1 MRKKNAFI
9 NVTASMGR
17 GLLYAYLYIM
27 FRPKICY
34 QSRKAK
40 EEIEKGGVI
49 FIGNHVGHNDGQM
62 FYMLFKNSVLIIAKD
77 WADKKILKWLTSGG
91 KFISVDRFGTDITW
105 IRGASEHLRAG
116 DNMIIFPEGHTSK
129 TGVMDEF
136 KPGFAMLA
144 VMSGAKIVP
153 VYNERGNMLRLE
165 TALSAFLKKSKVK
178 SCILFVND
186 GSQDGSGDLIR
197 EICRR
202 NKDFFYIGLAKNC
215 GLSAAMKAGIDYTC
229 SRLVGYIDADLQTT
243 PEDFNL
249 LLEYTDD
256 YELVMGIRVGRKDS
270 LVKNMSS
277 KVANGFRRLMTKDGV
292 KDTGCPLKILHTEYA
307 QRIPFFTGMHR
318 FLPALILLQQ
328 GKVKQVPVRHYPR
341 IAEKSKYN
349 LYNRLI
355 SPFKDC
361 FAYRW
366 MKKRYINY
374 EIADTHL

>member
-153 VYNERGNMLRLE
+153 VYNDGEYHKLFGKRLKLYVGEPMELTKEGKGLNAEYLAGECARFRGAVE
-165 TALSAFLKKSKVK
+165 
-178 SCILFVND
+178 
-186 GSQDGSGDLIR
+186 
-197 EICRR
+197 
-202 NKDFFYIGLAKNC
+202 
-215 GLSAAMKAGIDYTC
+215 
-229 SRLVGYIDADLQTT
+229 
-243 PEDFNL
+243 
-249 LLEYTDD
+249 
-256 YELVMGIRVGRKDS
+256 ELGR
-270 LVKNMSS
+270 
-277 KVANGFRRLMTKDGV
+277 
-292 KDTGCPLKILHTEYA
+292 
-307 QRIPFFTGMHR
+307 
-318 FLPALILLQQ
+318 
-328 GKVKQVPVRHYPR
+328 
-341 IAEKSKYN
+341 
-349 LYNRLI
+349 
-355 SPFKDC
+355 
-361 FAYRW
+361 
-366 MKKRYINY
+366 
-374 EIADTHL
+374 

>member
-1 MRKKNAFI
+1 MTNK
-9 NVTASMGR
+9 TSD
-17 GLLYAYLYIM
+17 Y
-27 FRPKICY
+27 
-34 QSRKAK
+34 
-40 EEIEKGGVI
+40 
-49 FIGNHVGHNDGQM
+49 D
-62 FYMLFKNSVLIIAKD
+62 
-77 WADKKILKWLTSGG
+77 LT
-91 KFISVDRFGTDITW
+91 V
-105 IRGASEHLRAG
+105 
-116 DNMIIFPEGHTSK
+116 
-129 TGVMDEF
+129 
-136 KPGFAMLA
+136 
-144 VMSGAKIVP
+144 IVP

-165 TALSAFLKKSKVK
+165 TALSTFLKKSKVK

-186 GSQDGSGDLIR
+186 GSQEGSGDLSR

-349 LYNRLI
+349 LCNRLI

>member
-129 TGVMDEF
+129 TGQLCQVQKLFRYIMTENIISCLGRDLSC
-136 KPGFAMLA
+136 MLA
-144 VMSGAKIVP
+144 SRW
-153 VYNERGNMLRLE
+153 NL
-165 TALSAFLKKSKVK
+165 LKREKGLMRSI
-178 SCILFVND
+178 SQ
-186 GSQDGSGDLIR
+186 GSVRGSGRLWSSSEGSDR
-197 EICRR
+197 T
-202 NKDFFYIGLAKNC
+202 DG
-215 GLSAAMKAGIDYTC
+215 AAAGC
-229 SRLVGYIDADLQTT
+229 
-243 PEDFNL
+243 
-249 LLEYTDD
+249 
-256 YELVMGIRVGRKDS
+256 
-270 LVKNMSS
+270 
-277 KVANGFRRLMTKDGV
+277 
-292 KDTGCPLKILHTEYA
+292 DTGVVWVCSILKHAFARIRT
-307 QRIPFFTGMHR
+307 QR
-318 FLPALILLQQ
+318 
-328 GKVKQVPVRHYPR
+328 Y
-341 IAEKSKYN
+341 
-349 LYNRLI
+349 
-355 SPFKDC
+355 
-361 FAYRW
+361 
-366 MKKRYINY
+366 
-374 EIADTHL
+374 

>member
-1 MRKKNAFI
+1 MKKKNTFI

-62 FYMLFKNSVLIIAKD
+62 FYMLFRNSVLIIAKD

-144 VMSGAKIVP
+144 VMSGAKIR
-153 VYNERGNMLRLE
+153 YIITGNIISCLGRD
-165 TALSAFLKKSKVK
+165 LSCTLASQWNLLKKVRDLMLS
-178 SCILFVND
+178 ILQGNARD
-186 GSQDGSGDLIR
+186 SG
-197 EICRR
+197 
-202 NKDFFYIGLAKNC
+202 
-215 GLSAAMKAGIDYTC
+215 
-229 SRLVGYIDADLQTT
+229 RL
-243 PEDFNL
+243 
-249 LLEYTDD
+249 
-256 YELVMGIRVGRKDS
+256 
-270 LVKNMSS
+270 
-277 KVANGFRRLMTKDGV
+277 
-292 KDTGCPLKILHTEYA
+292 
-307 QRIPFFTGMHR
+307 
-318 FLPALILLQQ
+318 
-328 GKVKQVPVRHYPR
+328 
-341 IAEKSKYN
+341 
-349 LYNRLI
+349 
-355 SPFKDC
+355 
-361 FAYRW
+361 
-366 MKKRYINY
+366 
-374 EIADTHL
+374 